1 MINLP
6 VPLNK
11 VMRSGNLEGIKP
23 FAVLIRNKWYAE
35 ESASGYEESDSG
47 SDLGGHFALDIANP
61 IDISSMIV
69 KPNTLSMT
77 LDVNEVAQ
85 YKANNVTLTLS
96 DPFNKF
102 IEGTPQ
108 SYFPQGYQLY
118 GSQVVLYYGLDETNR
133 TPLFVGVIKD
143 LPTHKPEQYQVD
155 LKLISPLEL
164 LSDIEAKEFSNKYYG
179 EDLVFVRTEEQ
190 NKVYETA
197 NTGVGG
203 FYAVYADGNKM
214 FEGVDYE
221 VSQTNALGLSAL
233 VTIINADYH
242 TSTITADYYC
252 WKTGLTVEQIVSG
265 LVALAGYTNNTDIRS
280 VVWTNEVKN
289 FLPFE
294 VEFAI
299 GYYQNANNLIYNWF
313 DISSWDSLQISN
325 KSVTRKSIFPQEFTI
340 NFNMAFES
348 GAGAWQGYESAY
360 CIGDELGG
368 NNWPRNGYAILRE
381 HPRGRMRVLKWTNNT
396 ISNPTQGVYASDYMA
411 YSRLAGVQVKNG
423 NITFL
428 KVGGGTFGTYPLYF
442 TPSWESFRALYSDT
456 RVTVSGMKFSPDVT
470 SLIISNAAEQ
480 YNKPVIKSKVMD
492 KISSVGHW
500 GGLNTNLEMSEIT
513 INYSL
518 GYSFSTDNINF
529 APLEY
534 TSINA
539 NTGVEDRYIYF
550 VFQITSAANYGAN
563 MINPQISYY
572 TSSLTLGMVNLGNNS
587 VLQALEDFALI
598 SGYEFGIDR
607 QGTFFFRPRS
617 QSTTP
622 IYDLDKNE
630 IVKIDNINK
639 KFNDFFTKLTL
650 TFAQVPLEFYA
661 NEGTRPTPI
670 DKYGVINKEID
681 KPDIV
686 NYDNPELAQAI
697 GPQLLAIYSSLA
709 DIIQLTGKLN
719 LSLEL
724 GDIVNVKRN
733 YNLTVPENASDITK
747 FNAQDT
753 YFRACKITGLNYN
766 FDKKQITYTLR
777 NVSDISNQPQY
788 TYDEFVYDFQVPFG
802 VKE

>member
-1 MINLP
+1 MITLP
-6 VPLNK
+6 EPLNK

-23 FAVLIRNKWYAE
+23 FAVLIRNKWHE
-35 ESASGYEESDSG
+35 ESGGDSY
-47 SDLGGHFALDIANP
+47 FVLDTDNP
-61 IDISSMIV
+61 IDITAMIV

-85 YKANNVTLTLS
+85 YKANNVTLTIY
-96 DPFNKF
+96 DPFNRF
-102 IEGTPQ
+102 IEGTPI
-108 SYFPQGYQLY
+108 SFFPQGYQLY
-118 GSQVVLYYGLDETNR
+118 GSQVILYYGLDDTNR

-164 LSDIEAKEFSNKYYG
+164 LNDIEAKDFSDKYEG
-179 EDLVFVRTEEQ
+179 ETLTLHGQDGDNNPIYQ
-190 NKVYETA
+190 TA

-203 FYAVYADGNKM
+203 FSAIYANGVKM
-214 FEGVDYE
+214 FEGVDYQ
-221 VSQTNALGLSAL
+221 VSQLSELSSPAL
-233 VTIINADYH
+233 VTIIKADLH
-242 TSTITADYYC
+242 SATITADYYC
-252 WKTGLTVEQIVSG
+252 WKTGLSVEQIVSG
-265 LVALAGYTNNTDIRS
+265 LVALAGYTDNTDIRS
-280 VVWTNEVKN
+280 VVWINEIKN
-289 FLPFE
+289 LFQME
-294 VEFAI
+294 VDFAI
-299 GYYQNANNLIYNWF
+299 GYYKEGSDLKYNWF

-325 KSVTRKSIFPQEFTI
+325 RTVTRKSIFPEEFTI

-348 GAGAWQGYESAY
+348 EAGSWQGYESAY
-360 CIGDELGG
+360 CFGDELGG
-368 NNWPRNGYAILRE
+368 NNWPKNGYAILRD
-381 HPRGRMRVLKWTNNT
+381 HPYGRMRVLKWTNNT
-396 ISNPTQGVYASDYMA
+396 ISNPTQAEYASDFMS

-456 RVTVSGMKFSPDVT
+456 RITVSGIKFSPDVSST
-470 SLIISNAAEQ
+470 EILESTEQ
-480 YNKPVIKSKVMD
+480 YNKPVIKSKVAD
-492 KISSVGHW
+492 KLSSTGYW
-500 GGLNTNLEMSEIT
+500 GGLTTSLETSEIT

-518 GYSFSTDNINF
+518 QYSYSADNITF
-529 APLEY
+529 SPLES

-550 VFQITSAANYGAN
+550 IFQIISAANAGASLL
-563 MINPQISYY
+563 NPQISYY
-572 TSSLTLGMVNLGNNS
+572 TSSLSLQFVNLSGKT
-587 VLQALEDFALI
+587 VLEALQDFALI
-598 SGYEFGIDR
+598 SGYEFGVDR
-607 QGTFFFRPRS
+607 QGVFFFRPRS

-622 IYDLDKNE
+622 VYDLDHNE
-630 IVKIDNINK
+630 IVKIDNVQK
-639 KFNDFFTKLTL
+639 RFNDFFTKLTL
-650 TFAQVPLEFYA
+650 QFGQRPLEFYA
-661 NEGTRPTPI
+661 NEGDRPTPI

-697 GPQLLAIYSSLA
+697 GPQLLAIYSNLA

-719 LSLEL
+719 LNLEL
-724 GDIVNVKRN
+724 GDVVNVKRN
-733 YNLTVPENASDITK
+733 YNLTVPNSASALTK

-766 FDKKQITYTLR
+766 FAKRQITYTLR
-777 NVSDISNQPQY
+777 DVSNETNKPQY
-788 TYDEFVYDFQVPFG
+788 QFDEFIYDFQVPLG